1 MQSAFS
7 TQFKKALLATA
18 IISGLSANLNA
29 EVVIGNDLNSSAG
42 SNETINALYSA
53 NRGSEGGGDQ
63 SLQFGDALYGSA
75 NDDVIIGG
83 LGIDILWGKDGDDI
97 LIGGTEDFN
106 PLNRDRAFGGE
117 GQDIFIWAPG
127 DGNDYF
133 DGGNDIDVLVLGLI
147 GENTGPSANGEV
159 APFFAVSNSV
169 DFDGIYLDEN
179 DYPVVDIANSPGFCE
194 IVEKDEN
201 NSEALAELKLDHL
214 VRFVLRGKRTAFLES
229 LDTDTP
235 LADDGLRIA
244 MHINNVEYL
253 VCGGTEAG
261 TAKVFDLSVVP
272 AIEVDISQ
280 LPLKAQTLVGDSFI
294 TPSSL

>member
-1 MQSAFS
+1 MQSGFS
-7 TQFKKALLATA
+7 KQFKHALLVTA
-18 IISGLSANLNA
+18 IIGGLSSNLNA
-29 EVVIGNDLNSSAG
+29 EVILGNDLNSSQG

-53 NRGSEGGGDQ
+53 NRGSNGGGDQ
-63 SLQFGDALYGSA
+63 SLQFGDVLYGTA
-75 NDDVIIGG
+75 EDDVIIGG

-117 GQDIFIWAPG
+117 GKDIFIWAPG

-147 GENTGPSANGEV
+147 GENKDAEGKEEG
-159 APFFAVSNSV
+159 APFFAVSSSA

-179 DYPVVDIANSPGFCE
+179 NYPVVDIANGPGFCE
-194 IVEKDEN
+194 IVEKDEA
-201 NSEALAELKLDHL
+201 NSEALASLKLDHL
-214 VRFVLRGKRTAFLES
+214 VRFVLRGKRAAFLES

-261 TAKVFDLSVVP
+261 TAKVYDLSSVP
-272 AIEVDISQ
+272 AVEVDFSQ
-280 LPLKAQTLVGDSFI
+280 LPLKAQTLVGDSFM
-294 TPSSL
+294 TPSRL